1 MRKIFAR
8 ILFIIGL
15 IILIFPFV
23 IRGISYF
30 NQSTVIYEYKKDI
43 SNSSKEEIDHKK
55 YKSNEYNKSLLDE
68 KPKIN
73 IADKLEISNGSTYD
87 FSNVGEIIGTIT
99 IPKINIYLPIYDG
112 VNDDNLQKGVVH
124 LENTSYPNGDSST
137 HSVIAGH
144 SGLTKTKMLDDLE
157 KLEIGDTFQIN
168 YLNEIS
174 SYEVI
179 DKNIV
184 LPTQTD
190 TLQLIPNNTLVTLV
204 TCTPK
209 GINSHRLL
217 VTARKIENTNII
229 EANRVIINTNLI
241 YYIITILLICTAIIC
256 LVIIKLKKKKNV

>member
-1 MRKIFAR
+1 MKKIFAR
-8 ILFIIGL
+8 ILFVIGL

-30 NQSTVIYEYKKDI
+30 NQSTVIYKYKKDI
-43 SNSSKEEIDHKK
+43 SNCSKEEIDDKK

-73 IADKLEISNGSTYD
+73 IADEFEILNDSTYD

-112 VNDDNLQKGVVH
+112 VSDDNLQKGVVH
-124 LENTSYPNGDSST
+124 LENTSYPNGYSST

-144 SGLTKTKMLDDLE
+144 SGLTKIKMLDDLD
-157 KLEIGDTFQIN
+157 KLEIGDIFQIN

-174 SYEVI
+174 NYEVI

-190 TLQLIPNNTLVTLV
+190 TLQVIPDDTLVTLV

-209 GINSHRLL
+209 SINTHRLL
-217 VTARKIENTNII
+217 VTARKIENTNIV
-229 EANRVIINTNLI
+229 EDDKFTINTNLI
-241 YYIITILLICTAIIC
+241 YYVITISLICMVIIC
-256 LVIIKLKKKKNV
+256 LVIIKLKNKKNV